1 MLSERITGFSM
12 TRKISGDHHGQLLS
26 RMETFIRLKD
36 VLRSG
41 WELRGIS
48 QPESVADHSWG
59 TAMLCLLLAPPELD
73 RARTVAI
80 ALVHDLAEVETG
92 DIPRRMRNDAR
103 AVTPEEKA
111 LRERQAID
119 RLTRGSL
126 HGTRSWTSEAGVA
139 PEDAPPSGAA
149 LEEVSALWEEYEAG
163 QSPEARFVRDMNL
176 IDMCLQALVYERDRR
191 YDPDAEN
198 EAFPEYRR
206 LDEFFATSRGRIT
219 TELGRSLFEA
229 IESRYLSIHDEG
241 EGADQQ

>member
-1 MLSERITGFSM
+1 MLSERIAGFSM

-119 RLTRGSL
+119 RLTSGTL
-126 HGTRSWTSEAGVA
+126 HGTRSWTASA
-139 PEDAPPSGAA
+139 PLLEDEPPSGAP
-149 LEEVSALWEEYEAG
+149 LEEVSALWEEYESG
-163 QSPEARFVRDMNL
+163 RSPEARFVRDMNL

-219 TELGRSLFEA
+219 TELGGSLFEA
-229 IESRYLSIHDEG
+229 IESRYHGIRDEG